1 VIVDEQDIFGDG
13 VNVAAGLEALAEPGG
28 ICVSRVVRDQVRD
41 KLDYTFQDLGAQQ
54 VKNIARPVR
63 VYALRLG
70 AVADLPASSVPSAP
84 PISQP
89 TVAPHVSIVVLPFAN
104 LSADAEQQYFAD
116 GITEDV
122 TTDLSRIPHMFVISR
137 NTAFTY
143 QGKRVDTKQIGR
155 ELGVRYVLEG
165 SVRQSGNHVRVNAQL
180 IAAETDAHLWAERFD
195 RDVGDLFAVQDNI
208 TRGIASVLSAQ
219 LITAEAA
226 RPTEHPDVLDNILR
240 GRAAANSGWTP
251 DNYSRT
257 IGFFEQAL
265 ALDPHSTEAQCLLAN
280 MLVNRVLRRQT
291 ETAAV
296 DVMRADELVDQ
307 VLATSPSDTFGH
319 YVRGQVLR
327 IKGRCLEA
335 IPEFERAIAANPNFV
350 PAYGNL
356 GRCKILT
363 GSIHEV
369 IPLEEQAVRL
379 SPRDPFLGTLYTR
392 IGYVHLLQSR
402 TDEAIVWFKRAL
414 LPARPVAML
423 REVHLHL
430 ASAYAL
436 NGETER
442 AAFELA
448 EARRMSRGNTFNIA
462 WVKAHQYRADPEPPP
477 SIRIL
482 EDRTYFAGLRK
493 AGMPEE

>member
-1 VIVDEQDIFGDG
+1 
-13 VNVAAGLEALAEPGG
+13 
-28 ICVSRVVRDQVRD
+28 
-41 KLDYTFQDLGAQQ
+41 
-54 VKNIARPVR
+54 
-63 VYALRLG
+63 
-70 AVADLPASSVPSAP
+70 
-84 PISQP
+84 
-89 TVAPHVSIVVLPFAN
+89 
-104 LSADAEQQYFAD
+104 
-116 GITEDV
+116 
-122 TTDLSRIPHMFVISR
+122 M
-137 NTAFTY
+137 
-143 QGKRVDTKQIGR
+143 
-155 ELGVRYVLEG
+155 
-165 SVRQSGNHVRVNAQL
+165 
-180 IAAETDAHLWAERFD
+180 
-195 RDVGDLFAVQDNI
+195 
-208 TRGIASVLSAQ
+208 
-219 LITAEAA
+219 
-226 RPTEHPDVLDNILR
+226 
-240 GRAAANSGWTP
+240 
-251 DNYSRT
+251 
-257 IGFFEQAL
+257 
-265 ALDPHSTEAQCLLAN
+265 
-280 MLVNRVLRRQT
+280 
-291 ETAAV
+291 
-296 DVMRADELVDQ
+296 
-307 VLATSPSDTFGH
+307 
-319 YVRGQVLR
+319 
-327 IKGRCLEA
+327 EA